1 MPLKLRG
8 DDDPGETEFDG
19 AALKLGCCLLRIE
32 RRDMREPDKS
42 AGMIPFG
49 LLHAVVDQAAG
60 GNIRLIKALQ
70 AGEDRSID
78 ACLVH
83 HTNMRRQIGE

>member
-1 MPLKLRG
+1 LKLRG
-8 DDDPGETEFDG
+8 YDDSGETELDR
-19 AALKLGCCLLRIE
+19 ATLELGPCLSRIE
-32 RRDMREPDKS
+32 RRDVCESNES
-42 AGMIPFG
+42 AGMIPFS
-49 LLHAVVDQAAG
+49 LFYAVVDQATG

>member
-1 MPLKLRG
+1 MC
-8 DDDPGETEFDG
+8 ESN
-19 AALKLGCCLLRIE
+19 
-32 RRDMREPDKS
+32 KS
-42 AGMIPFG
+42 AGMIPFS
-49 LLHAVVDQAAG
+49 LFYAVVDQATG

>member
-1 MPLKLRG
+1 
-8 DDDPGETEFDG
+8 
-19 AALKLGCCLLRIE
+19 
-32 RRDMREPDKS
+32 MREPNKS
-42 AGMIPFG
+42 AGMIQFG

-60 GNIRLIKALQ
+60 GNIRVIQALQ
-70 AGEDRSID
+70 AGEDRSVN